1 MAFFRGEEGSISFKD
16 SSGVVAAVSS
26 TRSWS
31 FTINKDTLDVTDQ
44 GSTSRE
50 FIGSLLSGSG
60 SAEVMYTA
68 PGSGETLNF
77 IDDVLTTRDQTD
89 AQFELFLD
97 TTGTKKITFT
107 GIITS
112 ADYSATVGELEVITV
127 NFISSGAITASI

>member
-1 MAFFRGEEGSISFKD
+1 VAFFRGEEGSISFKD

-77 IDDVLTTRDQTD
+77 IDDVLTTKDQTD

-97 TTGTKKITFT
+97 FT

>member
-1 MAFFRGEEGSISFKD
+1 VAFFRGEEGSISFKD

-68 PGSGETLNF
+68 GSGETLNF
-77 IDDVLTTRDQTD
+77 IDDVLTTKDQTD

-97 TTGTKKITFT
+97 TSGTKKITFI

>member
-1 MAFFRGEEGSISFKD
+1 MAFYRGEEGSISFKD
-16 SSGVVAAVSS
+16 SSGAVAAVSA

-50 FIGSLLSGSG
+50 FIGSLISGSG

-68 PGSGETLNF
+68 GAGETLNF
-77 IDDVLTTRDQTD
+77 LDDVLTTTDQAD

-97 TTGTKKITFT
+97 TSGTKKITFI
-107 GIITS
+107 GVITS
-112 ADYSATVGELEVITV
+112 ADYSATVGELEVVTI

>member
-16 SSGVVAAVSS
+16 SSGAVAAVSA

-68 PGSGETLNF
+68 PSGETLNF
-77 IDDVLTTRDQTD
+77 IDDVLTAEDQAD

-97 TTGTKKITFT
+97 TSGTKKITFI

-127 NFISSGAITASI
+127 NFISSGAITASV

>member
-1 MAFFRGEEGSISFKD
+1 MAFYRGEEGSISFKD
-16 SSGVVAAVSS
+16 SSGAVAAVSA

-50 FIGSLLSGSG
+50 FIGSLISGSG

-68 PGSGETLNF
+68 GTGETLNF
-77 IDDVLTTRDQTD
+77 LDDVLTTRDQAD

-97 TTGTKKITFT
+97 TSGTKKITFI
-107 GIITS
+107 GVITS
-112 ADYSATVGELEVITV
+112 ADYSATVGELEVVTI

>member
-1 MAFFRGEEGSISFKD
+1 VAFFRGEEGSISFKD

-68 PGSGETLNF
+68 GTGETLNF
-77 IDDVLTTRDQTD
+77 IDDVLTTKDQTD

>member
-77 IDDVLTTRDQTD
+77 IDDVLTTKDQTD

-97 TTGTKKITFT
+97 FT

>member
-1 MAFFRGEEGSISFKD
+1 MAFFRGEEGSVKFENDGSTT
-16 SSGVVAAVSS
+16 VALAA

-31 FTINKDTLDVTDQ
+31 LTINKDTLDVTDQ

-68 PGSGETLNF
+68 PGAGETLNF
-77 IDDVLTTRDQTD
+77 IDDVLTAKDQTD

-97 TTGTKKITFT
+97 TTGTKKISFI

-112 ADYSATVGELEVITV
+112 ADYSATVGELEVVTV